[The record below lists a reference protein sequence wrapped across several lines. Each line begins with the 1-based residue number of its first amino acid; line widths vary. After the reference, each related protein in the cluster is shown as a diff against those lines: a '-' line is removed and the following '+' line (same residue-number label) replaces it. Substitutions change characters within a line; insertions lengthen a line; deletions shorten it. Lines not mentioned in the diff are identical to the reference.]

1 MTDMIRTVADASVE
15 LIAET
20 RATLGLAEGARLS
33 DVALAVATFYARL
46 SPDPTEFGED
56 DVAAETHDLWCALR
70 KLRERPLTDH
80 ERRVMQDALNACRES
95 K

>member
-1 MTDMIRTVADASVE
+1 MTDLTRTIADASVE
-15 LIAET
+15 LIAEM
-20 RATLGLAEGARLS
+20 RATLGLANGAQLS
-33 DVALAVATFYARL
+33 DAALAVAVFMARL

-80 ERRVMQDALNACRES
+80 ERRVMRDALAATEGA
-95 K
+95 